1 MRGWQKF
8 VAGEISLIA
17 FGNALAK
24 EWASFPVL
32 TAQQGAHGKLKRG
45 QSYYDGDGLNSAR
58 IKPDVVETC
67 LHAVLQSAGKRVD
80 APASPEA
87 PKPVPPPQPQ
97 PVPAPAG
104 KTAGPTP
111 KQAVKKLS
119 VSKRL
124 WTWLSAGG
132 GTAILPYVDWR
143 LQLMI
148 GGAIIALAIYGI
160 FTMPEWRVAL
170 RGLFGKSEA

>member
-1 MRGWQKF
+1 M
-8 VAGEISLIA
+8 
-17 FGNALAK
+17 
-24 EWASFPVL
+24 
-32 TAQQGAHGKLKRG
+32 
-45 QSYYDGDGLNSAR
+45 
-58 IKPDVVETC
+58 
-67 LHAVLQSAGKRVD
+67 
-80 APASPEA
+80 
-87 PKPVPPPQPQ
+87 
-97 PVPAPAG
+97 PAPAG
-104 KTAGPTP
+104 KTTGPTP

-148 GGAIIALAIYGI
+148 GGAIIALAVYGI
-160 FTMPEWRVAL
+160 ATMPEWRVAL